1 MMKEEKTIISLRID
15 ALEQL
20 LNLTQLGAMDTAT
33 FYYMMQCILMFE
45 ERAWEETSL
54 DGEKFYEELAK
65 PYKKI
70 LESIRR
76 GGFLAY
82 NRYAKINTQ
91 IEENNERKRR
101 LRNRAKQMYN
111 IDGVMKSWGSMTDA
125 EKHNANEGMYETELI
140 EKLEVE
146 ESNLPF

>member
-1 MMKEEKTIISLRID
+1 MRIEEKTIISLRKD
-15 ALEQL
+15 ALQQL
-20 LNLTQLGAMDTAT
+20 LTLTELGAMPPLT
-33 FYYMMQCILMFE
+33 FYEMMQCILMYE
-45 ERAWEETSL
+45 ERGWEETSL
-54 DGEKFYEELAK
+54 DGEKFYEELAE

-125 EKHNANEGMYETELI
+125 EKHNANEGMYETELM